1 MHIYVYV
8 FAARSAMTQER
19 NTHTHT
25 HTHNIYIHPQIAS
38 HYQKFAARSA
48 MTQEEKAKSSLLDQT
63 TPRVQRILKGLEKPD
78 FPGKSGDEKLSDI

>member
-1 MHIYVYV
+1 MI
-8 FAARSAMTQER
+8 QEKKAYR
-19 NTHTHT
+19 NKRTH
-25 HTHNIYIHPQIAS
+25 IYIHIHTKQIAS

-78 FPGKSGDEKLSDI
+78 FPGKPGDEKLSDT